1 MKKLFF
7 ILVLIFS
14 PVIVFADD
22 CTISCP
28 SESLQIIEKENLA
41 TKVTGVNFFTKKIIE
56 FVIEKELKDELESKF
71 NADLELFTVGR
82 LKKGEF
88 KTLTLT
94 STNFRYRAL
103 SVSDFIAETVCPYN
117 KIVYQNKKVYY
128 PYELP
133 FKFSGKITNND
144 IKNTIDSYEFQRT
157 LEKSALRVNN
167 FTSFRVLEP
176 KITIKNNK
184 LNFEIPIKTF
194 LSKEPTYFNVSSDIA
209 VDKNEI
215 VLKDTTFSSKS
226 NIINIDLLGGLVN
239 KINPVAFQN
248 TTINSKYCKLNITNA
263 KIENNQINVDGMFI
277 INQNYGRVNE

>member
-1 MKKLFF
+1 MKKILFLF
-7 ILVLIFS
+7 LIFS
-14 PVIVFADD
+14 ICQSVIADD
-22 CTISCP
+22 CTVICP
-28 SESLQIIEKENLA
+28 NESLKIIEKENIA
-41 TKVTGVNFFTKKIIE
+41 TKITGVNFFTKKIIE
-56 FVIEKELKDELESKF
+56 LVIERELKEELESKF
-71 NADLELFTVGR
+71 NANLELFTVGR
-82 LKKGEF
+82 LKQGEF
-88 KTLTLT
+88 KTLTLK
-94 STNFRYRAL
+94 SQNFRYRAL
-103 SVSDFIAETVCPYN
+103 SVSSFIAETVCPYN

-133 FKFSGKITNND
+133 FKFSGKITNID
-144 IKNTIDSYEFQRT
+144 IKNTIDSYEFQRA
-157 LEKSALRVNN
+157 LEKSALRINN

-176 KITIKNNK
+176 KIEIKNNK

-194 LSKEPTYFNVSSDIA
+194 LSKEPMYFNVSSDIA

-226 NIINIDLLGGLVN
+226 NIINIDLLSGVVN

-263 KIENNQINVDGMFI
+263 KIENNEIKVDGTFI

>member
-1 MKKLFF
+1 MRKLLLFF
-7 ILVLIFS
+7 LFVFVAQN
-14 PVIVFADD
+14 VIADD
-22 CTISCP
+22 CTITCP
-28 SESLQIIEKENLA
+28 KESLEIIEKENIA
-41 TKVTGVNFFTKKIIE
+41 TKITGVSFFTKKIIE
-56 FVIEKELKDELESKF
+56 LVIERELKDELESNF
-71 NADLELFTVGR
+71 DADLELFTISR

-88 KTLTLT
+88 KSLTLT
-94 STNFRYRAL
+94 SQTFKYRAL
-103 SVSDFIAETVCPYN
+103 SVSNFIAETVCPYN

-133 FKFSGKITNND
+133 FKFNGKITNND
-144 IKNTIDSYEFQRT
+144 LKNTIASYEFQRT
-157 LEKSALRVNN
+157 LEKSALRINN

-176 KITIKNNK
+176 KIEIKNNK

-194 LSKEPTYFNVSSDIA
+194 LSKEPMYFNVSSDIA

-263 KIENNQINVDGMFI
+263 KIENNEIKVDGTFI

>member
-1 MKKLFF
+1 MKKL
-7 ILVLIFS
+7 IFLFLFMIFPS
-14 PVIVFADD
+14 VVSAEECNI
-22 CTISCP
+22 TCP
-28 SESLQIIEKENLA
+28 NESLKIIEKESIA
-41 TKVTGVNFFTKKIIE
+41 TKITGVNFLTKKIIE
-56 FVIEKELKDELESKF
+56 LVIERELKEELESKF

-82 LKKGEF
+82 LKQGEF
-88 KTLTLT
+88 KGLTLT
-94 STNFRYRAL
+94 SQLFRYRAL

-133 FKFSGKITNND
+133 FKFSGKITNLD
-144 IKNTIDSYEFQRT
+144 IKNTIDSYEFQRA
-157 LEKSALRVNN
+157 LEKSALRINN

-176 KITIKNNK
+176 KIEIKNNK

-194 LSKEPTYFNVSSDIA
+194 LSKEPMYFNVLSDVA

-226 NIINIDLLGGLVN
+226 NIINIDLLSGLVN

-248 TTINSKYCKLNITNA
+248 TTVNSKYCKLNITNA
-263 KIENNQINVDGMFI
+263 KIENNEIKVDGTFI
-277 INQNYGRVNE
+277 INQNYGR